1 MFHDHS
7 NEQQLYHS
15 IARVGTLLEIG
26 EVGKRFYLKTLSESS
41 QSEGKV
47 SIVRLTLWQ
56 KEVSHKKMP

>member
-1 MFHDHS
+1 MFHDYS

-15 IARVGTLLEIG
+15 IATVGTLLLEIG
-26 EVGKRFYLKTLSESS
+26 EVGKQFYFKTLSESS

-56 KEVSHKKMP
+56 NM